1 MTVFVLLLRVMVFAM
16 TPAIVF
22 AGTSNLETPVLLVV
36 EVPDQDGGDGLIA
49 QFTMD
54 DLQALPAVS
63 FETETIWFTGSQR
76 FTGVPLA
83 AVMQQVG
90 ITEGTIEASGSDDF
104 SIELHMPT
112 ATAAGAIIA
121 YQRNGSPMSVRKK
134 GPLRVVYPFDDFP
147 PLKRDL
153 LFDNTIWHLVRI
165 VVKSDIK

>member
-1 MTVFVLLLRVMVFAM
+1 MTVFTFLLRVVIFAL

-22 AGTSNLETPVLLVV
+22 AGTRSLEAPVLLVV
-36 EVPDQDGGDGLIA
+36 EVPEIGGDGLTV

-63 FETETIWFTGSQR
+63 FETETIWFTGTQR

-104 SIELHMPT
+104 TIELNMSL
-112 ATAAGAIIA
+112 AAEAGAIIA

-134 GPLRVVYPFDDFP
+134 GPLRVLYPFDDFP

-165 VVKSDIK
+165 VVKPDIK

>member
-1 MTVFVLLLRVMVFAM
+1 MVFVLVLRVMVFAL

-22 AGTSNLETPVLLVV
+22 AGTSNLETPVLLVI
-36 EVPDQDGGDGLIA
+36 EVPDQVGGDGLIV

-90 ITEGTIEASGSDDF
+90 ITDGTIEASGSDDF
-104 SIELHMPT
+104 IIDLNLST

-121 YQRNGSPMSVRKK
+121 YQRNGSPMSVRNK
-134 GPLRVVYPFDDFP
+134 GPLRVIYPFDDFP
-147 PLKRDL
+147 PLRRDL

-165 VVKSDIK
+165 VVKPDTK

>member
-1 MTVFVLLLRVMVFAM
+1 MAIFVLLLRVMICVL

-22 AGTSNLETPVLLVV
+22 AGTRNLEAPVLLVV
-36 EVPDQDGGDGLIA
+36 EVPDQVGGDGLTV
-49 QFTMD
+49 QFTID

-83 AVMQQVG
+83 ALMQQVG
-90 ITEGTIEASGSDDF
+90 ITEGTIEASGSDD
-104 SIELHMPT
+104 SIIELDMST
-112 ATAAGAIIA
+112 AAEAGAIIA

-165 VVKSDIK
+165 VVKPNIN